1 MWLSSFSSS
10 KVRAFTVILAS
21 VLVACPAAGLQA
33 ESEVYI
39 NILKTPGQKLTTALP
54 PFFTKEIPQK
64 ESDDLLA
71 VLENDLKL
79 SGFFQVTTEFP
90 PGENLNGLEGI
101 GNTEIFDN
109 ILTQGFQLLINVHLR
124 QEGEKLVLE
133 GLVFDPTSRRQIF
146 GKRYRGSK
154 RGGIKMVHLAA
165 GDIIQELTG
174 VTPMTGSRLAFLWN
188 ISGTKRVYVSD
199 YDGRNIEPVSP
210 EGVLS
215 LFPEWAPDDALVY
228 TSFESSMP
236 QLIYHATGSGFRK
249 VLASYPGMNANS
261 AYSPD
266 GRHVL
271 TTLSQPGNPE
281 IFKLDDNGKIVKR
294 MTFDSAVDTSP
305 AYSPDGRRFA
315 FVSNRGGGPQIY
327 TMADDGGKPVRV
339 TFKGHY
345 NVSPSWSPDG
355 KYLAYSSI
363 VDGRFQIML
372 LNMHD
377 GEVIQVTDKAGS
389 KEDPA
394 WGPDGRHIVFT
405 LTKGYKSDLYM
416 LDIFTKELN
425 RITKGR
431 GSFTSTSW
439 SGGN

>member
-1 MWLSSFSSS
+1 MWLFSSSSS
-10 KVRAFTVILAS
+10 KVRAFSVILVMAA
-21 VLVACPAAGLQA
+21 VICPAGGLQA

-39 NILKTPGQKLTTALP
+39 NILKTPGQKLTAALP
-54 PFFTKEIPQK
+54 PFFTKEISPK

-71 VLENDLKL
+71 VLENDLRL
-79 SGFFQVTTEFP
+79 SGFFQVTTEFL

-101 GNTEIFDN
+101 GKTEIFDN
-109 ILTQGFQLLINVHLR
+109 ILSQGFQLLINVHLR
-124 QEGEKLVLE
+124 EEKGKLVME
-133 GLVFDPTSRRQIF
+133 GLVFDPASQRQIF

-154 RGGIKMVHLAA
+154 QGGLKMVHLLA

-174 VTPMTGSRLAFLWN
+174 VKPMTSSRLAFLWN
-188 ISGTKRVYVSD
+188 ISGIKRVYVSD
-199 YDGRNIEPVSP
+199 YDGRNMEPVSP
-210 EGVLS
+210 EGELS
-215 LFPEWAPDDALVY
+215 LFPEWSPDNGLVY

-236 QLIYHATGSGFRK
+236 QLIYHSPDTGFRK

-271 TTLSQPGNPE
+271 VTLSQPGNPE
-281 IFKLDDNGKIVKR
+281 IFKLDSKGRIVKR
-294 MTFDSAVDTSP
+294 MTFDRAVDTSP
-305 AYSPDGRRFA
+305 VYSPDGRRFA
-315 FVSNRGGGPQIY
+315 FVSDRGGGPQIY
-327 TMADDGGKPVRV
+327 TMDEDGGKPVRV

-363 VDGRFQIML
+363 VGGRFQIML
-372 LNMHD
+372 LNMQD
-377 GEVIQVTDKAGS
+377 GEVVQLTDGSGS
-389 KEDPA
+389 KEDPS

-416 LDIFTKELN
+416 LDIFSKELN